1 MENNAEMYLKAAKLI
16 ASCPRDRL
24 ELVLQVLEKGG
35 IEFERLDEIL
45 ERMSAEEKKAI
56 YGKRKNDDK
65 RDNWLK
71 SDNAITLLLR
81 EAYDKNVSMTV
92 ISNLSGVHRVTLYK
106 YLRGVLA
113 PGAKT
118 STAIKE
124 AIEKIFNDIENG
136 EDLTWITEQ

>member
-1 MENNAEMYLKAAKLI
+1 MENNAEVYLKAAKLI

-45 ERMSAEEKKAI
+45 ERMSVGEKKVI
-56 YGKRKNDDK
+56 YGRRPNDNK
-65 RDNWLK
+65 RDNWLE
-71 SDNAITLLLR
+71 SDNAVTLLLR

-106 YLRGVLA
+106 YLRGLTQ
-113 PGAKT
+113 PNYKT
-118 STAIKE
+118 SAAITE
-124 AIEKIFNDIENG
+124 AIEKIFSDIENG
-136 EDLTWITEQ
+136 EDMSWITEQ